1 VAYLNVQRAAL
12 RLGVAPHTV
21 RRWTASGLPPCAR
34 TAGGH
39 RRIREE
45 DVDAL
50 AQQIRGSTHLEAR
63 RGVPA
68 QSSRGRRHFLL
79 TPARRLTR
87 RRERP

>member
-1 VAYLNVQRAAL
+1 MAYLNVQRTAL

-21 RRWTASGLPPCAR
+21 RRWTAAGLLPCTR

-50 AQQIRGSTHLEAR
+50 AQRLGGGRHLEAR
-63 RGVPA
+63 RA
-68 QSSRGRRHFLL
+68 
-79 TPARRLTR
+79 
-87 RRERP
+87 RER